1 MQGRPCNAGERA
13 GRPRPEDQRRGNAG
27 EPHPI
32 QPTPEEDRLTPVRT
46 VQDLLASVW
55 RQPWVRL
62 LMYLLLAA
70 VTLWFI
76 RRLGSVLMTA
86 AVAYG
91 LAYLVNPAL
100 TWLEGRGVR
109 RVVGML
115 LVTLIGLM
123 VLSRLCCLNR
133 NASKLRRWGGVLTV
147 SK

>member
-1 MQGRPCNAGERA
+1 M
-13 GRPRPEDQRRGNAG
+13 
-27 EPHPI
+27 
-32 QPTPEEDRLTPVRT
+32 TPVRT

-109 RVVGML
+109 RVVGVL
-115 LVTLIGLM
+115 LV
-123 VLSRLCCLNR
+123 RL
-133 NASKLRRWGGVLTV
+133 
-147 SK
+147 